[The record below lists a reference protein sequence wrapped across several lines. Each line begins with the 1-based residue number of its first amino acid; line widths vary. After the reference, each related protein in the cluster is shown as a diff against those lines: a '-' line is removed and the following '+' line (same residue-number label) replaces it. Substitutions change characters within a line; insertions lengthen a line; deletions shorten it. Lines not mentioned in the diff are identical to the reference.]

1 MSTETHVSALIPGVD
16 DSTITVSVWL
26 PVLVVAH
33 PDGEPPFVLA
43 AFRNSDEAEEFM
55 GRVEACE
62 IETPDYDPFGDGY
75 LDIRHI
81 ADPPTETEEAQ
92 A

>member
-1 MSTETHVSALIPGVD
+1 MSTETHVSASIPGVD
-16 DSTITVSVWL
+16 DSTITVNVWL

-33 PDGEPPFVLA
+33 PDGESPFALGG
-43 AFRNSDEAEEFM
+43 FRHSDEAEAFM
-55 GRVEACE
+55 EQVEAGE

-75 LDIRHI
+75 LDIRHVI
-81 ADPPTETEEAQ
+81 EEGQ